1 MRRSRDTPLT
11 QDIRQIGRTQYT
23 RTVTPDGSHGE
34 GSTGYAFAKSGG
46 RNRPRMVCHGR
57 RKATFC
63 GGFPF
68 SLVGACRPSSTKRGY
83 PLAPDFDH
91 GLACA
96 FAEIL
101 YARDPSSTCRGM
113 HLSTSLCSHGRV
125 VNRHTGPL
133 QCQHCGKGKPKRL
146 TTSRTTPG
154 GQLGRKR
161 FGFLAPPGCRG
172 RPSVLDA
179 ASRHGF

>member
-11 QDIRQIGRTQYT
+11 QDIRQIGHTQYT

-96 FAEIL
+96 FAEFFMRAIPPPLVEGCIYLPHFALTAVWLIVIL
-101 YARDPSSTCRGM
+101 GLFNASTAAKESPRG
-113 HLSTSLCSHGRV
+113 LP
-125 VNRHTGPL
+125 PL
-133 QCQHCGKGKPKRL
+133 ER
-146 TTSRTTPG
+146 
-154 GQLGRKR
+154 
-161 FGFLAPPGCRG
+161 PPG
-172 RPSVLDA
+172 DN
-179 ASRHGF
+179 